1 MTPLRRLTATWISR
15 QPTRR
20 TVPGPTPAGSGAV
33 SERGAPGPGVTGAG
47 TVSERTVSGSASA
60 GSGAVSERGAP
71 GPGVTG
77 AGTVAERTVSGS
89 ASAGSG
95 AVSERG
101 APGPV
106 VTGAGTVSERTVLSP
121 ADTGVGTVTDDG
133 SRRLRGEPDVAM
145 AGRADAAA
153 PHVRLPDPHPAPPPP
168 ADDAWS
174 ADPYSLA
181 LGSGRGPLF
190 LRRADGWLLPL
201 DVERWCAEADAA
213 DLEVLRRC
221 EGAVLDVGCGPG
233 RLVAALSGQGR
244 RVLGIDVSEAAV
256 ARTLRLGAPALQRS
270 VFDPLPGEGRWG
282 TALLIDG
289 NIGIGGDP
297 AALLARTGRLLA
309 PGGLLIAETVPDLDL
324 DERVRVH
331 VTDARGATGT
341 AFPWARLGT
350 PALLRYAERAGWHA
364 VARWTAEGRSFAAL
378 RSGPPTPAPSSR

>member
-1 MTPLRRLTATWISR
+1 MTEPPVPAPAAISTGATTDTGPR
-15 QPTRR
+15 QP
-20 TVPGPTPAGSGAV
+20 
-33 SERGAPGPGVTGAG
+33 
-47 TVSERTVSGSASA
+47 
-60 GSGAVSERGAP
+60 
-71 GPGVTG
+71 
-77 AGTVAERTVSGS
+77 
-89 ASAGSG
+89 
-95 AVSERG
+95 
-101 APGPV
+101 
-106 VTGAGTVSERTVLSP
+106 L
-121 ADTGVGTVTDDG
+121 
-133 SRRLRGEPDVAM
+133 
-145 AGRADAAA
+145 
-153 PHVRLPDPHPAPPPP
+153 PAPPPP
-168 ADDAWS
+168 ADGAWS

-190 LRRADGWLLPL
+190 LRRTDGWLLPL

-244 RVLGIDVSEAAV
+244 SVLGIDVSEAAV
-256 ARTLRLGAPALQRS
+256 ARTLRLGAPALRRS

-331 VTDARGATGT
+331 VTDARGTTGT

-350 PALLRYAERAGWHA
+350 PALLRYAERAGWRA
-364 VARWTAEGRSFAAL
+364 VARWTAGGRSFAAL
-378 RSGPPTPAPSSR
+378 RSGPPASAPSSR

>member
-20 TVPGPTPAGSGAV
+20 TVPGPATAGASTVTESVVSDPAVAGAGSV
-33 SERGAPGPGVTGAG
+33 TESVVPGPAVAGASTVTEPPVPAPAAISTGA
-47 TVSERTVSGSASA
+47 TIAT
-60 GSGAVSERGAP
+60 
-71 GPGVTG
+71 GP
-77 AGTVAERTVSGS
+77 RQ
-89 ASAGSG
+89 
-95 AVSERG
+95 
-101 APGPV
+101 P
-106 VTGAGTVSERTVLSP
+106 L
-121 ADTGVGTVTDDG
+121 
-133 SRRLRGEPDVAM
+133 
-145 AGRADAAA
+145 
-153 PHVRLPDPHPAPPPP
+153 PAPPPP
-168 ADDAWS
+168 ADGAWS

-190 LRRADGWLLPL
+190 LRRTDGWLLPL

-233 RLVAALSGQGR
+233 RLVAALSRQGR

-270 VFDPLPGEGRWG
+270 VFDALPGEGRWG

-297 AALLARTGRLLA
+297 AALLDRTGRLLA

-364 VARWTAEGRSFAAL
+364 VARWTAGGRSFAAL
-378 RSGPPTPAPSSR
+378 RSGR